1 MLLKNEVNNLVKKHG
16 LDQIDHILIF
26 RFFERKRDD
35 DLVVASFEISHL
47 NKKLRYVNIVTEM
60 QKIYD
65 IPLKYFRLSLDAI
78 EKLQIYFEKNEYFF
92 EKITYETNNWADN
105 VVTFS
110 KKIDI
115 KNINVELE
123 NFLEFYYNL
132 CMDYNVPL
140 DSITD

>member
-1 MLLKNEVNNLVKKHG
+1 MIKDKIQNIIKKNG

-26 RFFERKRDD
+26 RFFERQHDD
-35 DLVVASFEISHL
+35 DLIVASFEIKHL
-47 NKKLRYVNIVTEM
+47 NKKMRYINIVTEM
-60 QKIYD
+60 QKMYN

-78 EKLQIYFEKNEYFF
+78 EQLQIYFEKNEYFF
-92 EKITYETNNWADN
+92 EKTTYETNNWADN

-123 NFLEFYYNL
+123 NFFEFYYNL
-132 CMDYNVPL
+132 CMDYNVPMN
-140 DSITD
+140 SITD